1 MRNMRLLV
9 SLSGASGGESA
20 PTNCRLEATAATAV
34 IRGWSTPA
42 RVTDSRAT
50 ARAPSKG
57 PRIGPAGCEAGPV
70 NRALPM
76 LAVAALFVML
86 LETAPHESVVLPGV
100 LGTVYVAWSEL
111 GYRWAQRHGRPAA
124 VGYLLVALALGFAV
138 FDVAGAGVGSTLLLL
153 VVVVQA
159 VVLLPLGWAVVV
171 ALLVP
176 FVHVGMPMAD
186 GLRQVVATA
195 LACAFAFV
203 LAALHVRE
211 QQARSELAVANAR
224 LHELSA
230 QTEELATMRERT
242 RVARDIHDGL
252 GHHLTVVGM
261 QVQAARAVLASD
273 PDKAD
278 RLLGQAEEQSR
289 QALRSVRESVTALR
303 EPRPAEPLPQQL
315 RTLAAEVVAAGL
327 PTEVDVEGEERRLEG
342 DAQVALYRVAQ
353 EGLTN
358 VRKHANAHAAT
369 IRLSYLPDVV
379 RLEVRDDG
387 RGVDG
392 AIDRRSGGF
401 GLIGIRERAERLGG
415 SLTVESTPG
424 TGLAVRVEL
433 PA

>member
-20 PTNCRLEATAATAV
+20 PTNCRLEATAATAATAV

-138 FDVAGAGVGSTLLLL
+138 FDVAGAGVASTLL
-153 VVVVQA
+153 
-159 VVLLPLGWAVVV
+159 
-171 ALLVP
+171 
-176 FVHVGMPMAD
+176 
-186 GLRQVVATA
+186 
-195 LACAFAFV
+195 
-203 LAALHVRE
+203 
-211 QQARSELAVANAR
+211 
-224 LHELSA
+224 HELGA

-261 QVQAARAVLASD
+261 QVQAARAVMSSD
-273 PDKAD
+273 PARAD
-278 RLLGQAEEQSR
+278 VLLSQAEDQAR
-289 QALRSVRESVTALR
+289 QALTSVRESVAALR
-303 EPRPAEPLPQQL
+303 EARPAQRLPEQL
-315 RTLAAEVVAAGL
+315 TTLAGESEAAGL
-327 PTEVDVEGEERRLEG
+327 PTSVDVVGTERRIHHE
-342 DAQVALYRVAQ
+342 AQVALYRAAQ

-358 VRKHANAHAAT
+358 VRKHAQAHAAV
-369 IRLSYLPDVV
+369 IRLAYLPDSVS
-379 RLEVRDDG
+379 LEVRDDG
-387 RGVDG
+387 CGLARNDG
-392 AIDRRSGGF
+392 GGGF
-401 GLIGIRERAERLGG
+401 GLVGI
-415 SLTVESTPG
+415 
-424 TGLAVRVEL
+424 
-433 PA
+433 

>member
-1 MRNMRLLV
+1 
-9 SLSGASGGESA
+9 
-20 PTNCRLEATAATAV
+20 
-34 IRGWSTPA
+34 
-42 RVTDSRAT
+42 
-50 ARAPSKG
+50 
-57 PRIGPAGCEAGPV
+57 
-70 NRALPM
+70 M
-76 LAVAALFVML
+76 LAVAALLVML
-86 LETAPHESVVLPGV
+86 LETAPREGVVLPGV
-100 LGTVYVAWSEL
+100 FGAVYVTWSVV
-111 GYRWAQRHGRPAA
+111 GYRWAQRRGRAAA
-124 VGYLLVALALGFAV
+124 VAYLLVALVLGFAT
-138 FDVAGAGVGSTLLLL
+138 FDAAGAGVGSTLLLL

-159 VVLLPLGWAVVV
+159 VVLLPLAWAVVV

-203 LAALHVRE
+203 LAALHLRE
-211 QQARSELAVANAR
+211 QQARSDLAVANAR
-224 LHELSA
+224 LLELGA

-261 QVQAARAVLASD
+261 QVQAARAVLGSD

-278 RLLGQAEEQSR
+278 RLLGQAEEQAR

-303 EPRPAEPLPQQL
+303 EPRPSEPLPQQL
-315 RTLAAEVVAAGL
+315 RTLAAEVAAAGL
-327 PTEVDVEGEERRLEG
+327 PTSVDVEGDERRLDG
-342 DAQVALYRVAQ
+342 DVQVALYRVAQ

-358 VRKHANAHAAT
+358 VRKHASAHAAAV
-369 IRLSYLPDVV
+369 RLCYLPEVV

-387 RGVDG
+387 HGMDRGTRPGTD
-392 AIDRRSGGF
+392 AENDRGSGGF

-415 SLTVESTPG
+415 SLTVESAPG
-424 TGLAVRVEL
+424 TGVAVRVEL